1 MAFDKA
7 VTDYI
12 AQAQP
17 AQIEMLETL
26 RQLMHDA
33 VPGTTEAIKWG
44 FPVFSKTKNY
54 AYFKPS
60 KQYIRLGFYNTDKI
74 EDRDNV
80 LEGTGKDLR
89 HIKIRKPEDINVP
102 LLKKWLKAVAE

>member
-1 MAFDKA
+1 MKLDKQ

-12 AQAQP
+12 SKAP
-17 AQIEMLETL
+17 EAQIAMLEML
-26 RQLMHDA
+26 RQLAHDA

-54 AYFKPS
+54 AYFKAS
-60 KQYIRLGFYNTDKI
+60 KQYIRFGFYNTEKI
-74 EDRDNV
+74 ADRDTV

-89 HIKIRKPEDINVP
+89 HVKIRKPEDIDKK
-102 LLKKWLKAVAE
+102 LFTKWLKAVAE